1 MAREELTFAELS
13 RELAVSPSVLRRWH
27 RLSTN
32 GSAAAVGANELVV
45 PVSELRAAQQRIKEL
60 ERALGKK
67 AMEIEILQA
76 ARDLGGPEE
85 WRPVASGLRTIPG
98 SRHDGQ
104 EPALPTEPRRPPDRR
119 CLAPRARQPH

>member
-1 MAREELTFAELS
+1 METHRRGSDGRRYFTAEFKQAQLTRVAREELTFAELS

-32 GSAAAVGANELVV
+32 GSAAAVGADEEVV
-45 PVSELRAAQQRIKEL
+45 PASALRVAQQRIKEL

-76 ARDLGGPEE
+76 ARDEVKK
-85 WRPVASGLRTIPG
+85 RPRYYGVSKR
-98 SRHDGQ
+98 
-104 EPALPTEPRRPPDRR
+104 
-119 CLAPRARQPH
+119 